1 MWSSDLALVDFSVRA
16 VTFLWLICTAFTT
29 IGCVYALFA
38 AACLRRLSTHAPPA
52 ARSPCP
58 SVSILK
64 PLYGAEPR
72 LLENLASFAH
82 QNYGGF
88 FEVLFG
94 VHEPSDP
101 AVNSVNELMEGH
113 QEASLK
119 LVVNPA
125 LHGPNRKVS
134 NLVNLA
140 KVARGDVIVLADS
153 DMRVGHEYLS
163 SVVGSLY
170 QPGVGLVT
178 CLYRG
183 LPVAGPWSRLS
194 AMAIDYHFM
203 PSVLVGLRLSLA
215 RPCFGSTIALRRHTL
230 DRIGGF
236 EAFADCLADDYA
248 VGAAVRSLGY
258 NLAIPPIV
266 LDHTCF
272 EATFSELLAHELRW
286 ARTIRRVDPLG
297 FAGSAVT
304 HPVPLA
310 LLVLLLVP
318 DSIGVGLLVA
328 SLACRLLVQIQADR
342 VLGGGARRFWWGPL
356 RDILS
361 FAVFLA
367 SFWPGGVSWRGHRYV
382 VRRDGTLA

>member
-1 MWSSDLALVDFSVRA
+1 MVEFSVRA
-16 VTFLWLICTAFTT
+16 MTLLWLICTAFSTM
-29 IGCVYALFA
+29 GCVYALFA
-38 AACLRRLSTHAPPA
+38 AVCLRRLTTHAPSV
-52 ARSPCP
+52 ARSPYP

-72 LLENLASFAH
+72 LLENLSSFAQ
-82 QNYGGF
+82 QNYGGS

-94 VHEPSDP
+94 VQAPSDP
-101 AVNSVNELMEGH
+101 AVNSVNELMERQLG
-113 QEASLK
+113 APLK
-119 LVVNPA
+119 LVVNSA

-134 NLVNLA
+134 NLINMA
-140 KVARGDVIVLADS
+140 RVACGDVIVLADS
-153 DMRVGHEYLS
+153 DIRVGREYLS
-163 SVVGSLY
+163 NVIEALDR
-170 QPGVGLVT
+170 PGVGLVT

-183 LPVAGPWSRLS
+183 LSVAGPWSRLS

-215 RPCFGSTIALRRHTL
+215 KPCFGSTIALRRHTL

-248 VGAAVRSLGY
+248 MGAAVRSLGY
-258 NLAIPPIV
+258 DLAIPPIV

-272 EATFSELLAHELRW
+272 EASFSELLAHELRW

-342 VLGGGARRFWWGPL
+342 VLGSGARRFWWGPL

-382 VRRDGTLA
+382 VGRDGTLA